1 MGVSFQYVHKAFDIV
16 NGKPKYILKDVNLE
30 IADGE
35 FICVLGKS
43 GCGKSTLALSLMGY
57 GTA

>member
-35 FICVLGKS
+35 FICVLGGKIPR
-43 GCGKSTLALSLMGY
+43 CGR
-57 GTA
+57 